1 MQKGFTL
8 IELMVTLVVLVVA
21 LSIGIPN
28 FSTWIK
34 NNRIDASTRTLAS
47 ALQIARSEAVSRQ
60 SVITIDSGGDWA
72 NGLTIYTDV
81 EATGNTDITAG
92 DTLIKD
98 LSFSMDGI
106 TVNSTDVN
114 DFISFT
120 NTGRLS
126 AADTSPLILTLCLTS
141 GESDGTQ
148 ITINTVGRTSIS
160 EKSNCP

>member
-81 EATGNTDITAG
+81 AGVGNTAITA
-92 DTLIKD
+92 
-98 LSFSMDGI
+98 
-106 TVNSTDVN
+106 
-114 DFISFT
+114 
-120 NTGRLS
+120 
-126 AADTSPLILTLCLTS
+126 A
-141 GESDGTQ
+141 
-148 ITINTVGRTSIS
+148 
-160 EKSNCP
+160 EKT